1 MQQSLRTIGLFSA
14 ILINI
19 NVIVGSG
26 IFINVYPLMQCGG
39 TGSFIAYFLAA
50 LFLLPVVMVLAVL
63 AVQQPESGGL
73 YVYTRTYLNPFVGF
87 LCGWGYFL
95 GKSISVGLMA
105 NVMVSVFERIFPLL
119 LVVPHIVLVA
129 ALLIVLAGLNIGG
142 ASIQGSAQRVFIL
155 AKVLPVLSVLVLLAC
170 YGRAVSISFEQVSV
184 NSLSAIVPIAVFA
197 MVGFEVTCT
206 IAHFFINP
214 SYTIPRA
221 AVGGFVIV
229 AAILGAFQ
237 YTIGALLPVSL
248 LESLPGLPAAALS
261 AVAGV
266 YVPSVVLFS
275 QFLTACV
282 YTSILGGA
290 FGILTSNCW
299 NLHRLAAQG
308 HVPGARWLTRLTP
321 GQVPWVSLLVE
332 VVIAVSSVAI
342 TTNQVS
348 LQKMSILSVIFAFC
362 CAMLAAVF
370 ARDTSG
376 NYLVNRLLV
385 IAALISTMTLFSVTL
400 HQVFLHGVSLP
411 YALLFGAGVLSAV
424 YYGIKDKRMVRV

>member
-26 IFINVYPLMQCGG
+26 IFINVYPLMQGGG
-39 TGSFIAYFLAA
+39 TGSFITYLLAA

-73 YVYTRTYLNPFVGF
+73 YVYTRTYLHPFVGF

-105 NVMVSVFERIFPLL
+105 NVMVAVFERMFPVLL
-119 LVVPHIVLVA
+119 AVPHIVLVVLLLTVL
-129 ALLIVLAGLNIGG
+129 ALLNIVG
-142 ASIQGSAQRVFIL
+142 ASIQGGAQRVFIL
-155 AKVLPVLSVLVLLAC
+155 AKVVPVLSVLLLLAW
-170 YGRAVSISFEQVSV
+170 YGAAVPISFEHVSV
-184 NSLSAIVPIAVFA
+184 GSLSGIVPIAVFA

-221 AVGGFVIV
+221 ALGGFVIV
-229 AAILGAFQ
+229 AAILAAFQ
-237 YTIGALLPVSL
+237 YALGALLPVSL
-248 LESLPGLPAAALS
+248 LQSLPGLPAAALS
-261 AVAGV
+261 AVAGM

-275 QFLTACV
+275 QLLTACV
-282 YTSILGGA
+282 YISILGGA
-290 FGILTSNCW
+290 FGVLTSNCW

-308 HVPGARWLTRLTP
+308 HVPGARWLTRLTA

-332 VVIAVSSVAI
+332 VVIAVLSVAI
-342 TTNQVS
+342 TTNQVP

-370 ARDTSG
+370 ARNTAG
-376 NYLVNRLLV
+376 TYLVNRFLV
-385 IAALISTMTLFSVTL
+385 IAGLMSTLTLFGITL
-400 HQVFLHGVSLP
+400 HQVFLHGLSLP
-411 YALLFGAGVLSAV
+411 YALLFGAGVVSAV
-424 YYGIKDKRMVRV
+424 YYGLQEKY